1 MSETFIHKFG
11 GYHKAEARRWKNPDG
26 TEGGIVAVSATVDPS
41 VTMRETVQKIAYGLM
56 ADMAERGIV
65 GAALRDVNSEMDGCI
80 TGMFDAVD
88 IAIASQ
94 IEGLEAA
101 RKEERRVA

>member
-1 MSETFIHKFG
+1 MSAHIIAEQITDMEALKISAET
-11 GYHKAEARRWKNPDG
+11 A
-26 TEGGIVAVSATVDPS
+26 
-41 VTMRETVQKIAYGLM
+41 RETVQKIACGLM

-65 GAALRDVNSEMDGCI
+65 GAALRDVHSEMDGCI